1 MASALASMKVSSR
14 VRDAEVQRRKERE
27 RALLVLISRHLC
39 DHGYLEA
46 LQALSRESGLSLA
59 KVDAA
64 DNVHL
69 LDVLLEFEEYHEFK
83 FGRRPKLTKKGDEA
97 VAEEEVGRR
106 ARGRMASS
114 HAAAPHSA
122 PGGTGPLG
130 PYGLPDIK
138 ADTPAG
144 TSSML
149 STLLKRAG
157 EADELNARKF
167 HGLGANPLAPA
178 APNGTSR
185 VRRRQAADPSSPAPN
200 GAGGTAHGQGD
211 AGAGSR
217 PGSREPRADGVGGL
231 GLSGST
237 APTTSDISA
246 RLPGGAPL
254 PSASTG
260 GQSEEE
266 VRADWHAKR
275 VLKPLPYFGNPEM
288 RDLATTITRD
298 ILVEDPDVPFSS
310 VAGLLEAKRLLRE
323 SVVMPIKYP
332 EYFQGILTPWK
343 GVLLYGPPG
352 TGKTMLAK
360 AVATECRT
368 TFFNISASS
377 IVSKWRGDS
386 EKLVRVLFELARYH
400 APSTIFID
408 EFDSLMGDREGG
420 SGGPGGGHEGSLRMK
435 TELLV
440 QMDGLNRSSDL
451 VFVLAASN
459 LPWALDKAVLR
470 RLEKR
475 ILVPLPDREARR
487 AIVSKAMPQEQQPDV
502 DADALASATE
512 GYSGADVFLVC
523 KEAAMRPLRRVMER
537 LEALDRDEADAGRPV
552 TDRARLPRMP
562 LVTPADVDEA
572 LRVTKPSAASSDSQ
586 RYDTWAAQHGSTTS

>member
-1 MASALASMKVSSR
+1 MATALASMRINSR
-14 VRDAEVQRRKERE
+14 ARDGEIARKKERE
-27 RALLVLISRHLC
+27 RALLVLINRHLC
-39 DHGYLEA
+39 DHGYLESV
-46 LQALSRESGLSLA
+46 QALSRESGLSLG

-69 LDVLLEFEEYHEFK
+69 LDVLLEFEEFHEFK

-97 VAEEEVGRR
+97 LAEDAAAAGGRK
-106 ARGRMASS
+106 ARGRLASS
-114 HAAAPHSA
+114 SPVGPH
-122 PGGTGPLG
+122 
-130 PYGLPDIK
+130 GLPDING
-138 ADTPAG
+138 DTPAG
-144 TSSML
+144 TSTML
-149 STLLKRAG
+149 TTLLKRAG
-157 EADELNARKF
+157 EADEMNARKY

-178 APNGTSR
+178 APNGTGR
-185 VRRRQAADPSSPAPN
+185 VRRRATPQADS
-200 GAGGTAHGQGD
+200 AGGTQG
-211 AGAGSR
+211 AQGAQGAQGTENSGAQGGTGGGSR
-217 PGSREPRADGVGGL
+217 PGSKGDGGL

-237 APTTSDISA
+237 APTTSDVAA
-246 RLPGGAPL
+246 RLPGGAPP
-254 PSASTG
+254 PSSSGGTG
-260 GQSEEE
+260 GPSEEDR
-266 VRADWHAKR
+266 RAEWHAKR

-310 VAGLLEAKRLLRE
+310 VAGLSEAKRLLRE

-420 SGGPGGGHEGSLRMK
+420 GGGPGGGHEGSLRMK

-475 ILVPLPDREARR
+475 ILVPLPNLEARK
-487 AIVSKAMPQEQQPDV
+487 AIVSKALPQEQQPDV
-502 DADALASATE
+502 DADALAAKTE

-523 KEAAMRPLRRVMER
+523 KEAAMRPLRVVMER
-537 LEALDRDEADAGRPV
+537 LEELDRDEAESGRPV
-552 TDRARLPRMP
+552 ADRARLPRMP
-562 LVTPADVDEA
+562 LVSQADVDEA
-572 LRVTKPSAASSDSQ
+572 LRVTKPAAASSDTQ
-586 RYDTWAAQHGSTTS
+586 RYDTWAAQHGSSTS